1 LKNQRSKDNQK
12 QNEEYQYPQILLK
25 NRKPDR
31 ILTLEEYRFDDGY
44 TALENALQNLKPEEI
59 NQKIN
64 EAGIR
69 GRGGA
74 GFPLGKKWMSVPN
87 NAPFPRY
94 IVINCDEME
103 PGTFKDRVLLHT
115 NPHNLIEGI
124 IISGYAVSARKG
136 FIFVRPS
143 YETLSQILER
153 EIEIARKAGF
163 LGENILGSDF
173 SFDIVVHRSGGR
185 YICGEVT
192 ALLNAIQGKRP
203 NPKQPPPY
211 PTIRGLWDKPT
222 VANNVETVA
231 WVPHILRHG
240 PQWYKDLASSGA
252 GEGTKL
258 YCVSGKVK
266 NPGCFELPM
275 GTRLSE
281 IIDIHAGGM
290 QEGSKFKACL
300 PGGASTGFITKQFY
314 DIQMDFDALK
324 IAGHRLGTGAIIV
337 FDQNTCLVDVTLNLM
352 EFFARE
358 SCGWC
363 TPCREGIPYIRDLL
377 WRIENG
383 EGKTDFVGI
392 LQDMSKYLWN
402 SYCAFAPG
410 AVASLESL
418 ITSFQDEIFEHI
430 LNKKCPFKEQDNR

>member
-1 LKNQRSKDNQK
+1 LKNQWSKDNQK

-31 ILTLEEYRFDDGY
+31 ILTLEEYRLDDGY
-44 TALENALQNLKPEEI
+44 IALENALQNFKPKEI
-59 NQKIN
+59 IQKID

-74 GFPLGKKWMSVPN
+74 GFPLGKKWLSVPD

-115 NPHNLIEGI
+115 NPHNLIEGT

-153 EIEIARKAGF
+153 EIEIARKAGY
-163 LGENILGSDF
+163 LGENILGSGF

-192 ALLNAIQGKRP
+192 ALLNAIQGNRP

-211 PTIRGLWDKPT
+211 PTVRGMWDKPT

-231 WVPHILRHG
+231 WVPHVLRHG
-240 PQWYKDLASSGA
+240 AQWYKDLASSGT

-290 QEGSKFKACL
+290 QEGSKFKACI
-300 PGGASTGFITKQFY
+300 PGGASTSFITRKYY
-314 DIQMDFDALK
+314 DIEMDFDALK

-337 FDQNTCLVDVTLNLM
+337 FDHNTCLVDVTLNLM

-363 TPCREGIPYIRDLL
+363 TPCREGLPYIRDLL

-383 EGKTDFVGI
+383 EGKTEFVGI
-392 LQDMSKYLWN
+392 LQDMCKYLLN

-410 AVASLESL
+410 AVSSLESL
-418 ITSFQDEIFEHI
+418 IAYFQDEIFEHI
-430 LNKKCPFKEQDNR
+430 WNEKCPFKV

>member
-1 LKNQRSKDNQK
+1 MKNWWQKDDQNQDGK
-12 QNEEYQYPQILLK
+12 FNYPQILLA

-31 ILTLEEYRFDDGY
+31 ILTLEEYKLHDGY
-44 TALENALQNLKPEEI
+44 AALEDALANLKPKEVT
-59 NQKIN
+59 QKID
-64 EAGIR
+64 EAGVR

-74 GFPLGKKWMSVPN
+74 GFPLGKKWFSVPDD
-87 NAPFPRY
+87 AAFPRY
-94 IVINCDEME
+94 FVVNCDEME

-115 NPHNLIEGI
+115 NPHNLIEGLI
-124 IISGYAVSARKG
+124 IGGYAVSASKG

-143 YETLSQILER
+143 YESLARILER
-153 EIEIARKAGF
+153 EVNNARKAGY
-163 LGENILGSDF
+163 LGENILGSGF

-185 YICGEVT
+185 YICGEAT

-211 PTIRGLWDKPT
+211 PTIRGMWDKPT
-222 VANNVETVA
+222 VTNNVETLV
-231 WVPHILRHG
+231 WVPHILRHDA
-240 PQWYKDLASSGA
+240 QWYKNLAVTRT

-258 YCVSGKVK
+258 YCVSGKVN

-281 IIDIHAGGM
+281 IIEVHAGGLK
-290 QEGSKFKACL
+290 EGCEFKACI
-300 PGGASTGFITKQFY
+300 PGGASTRFMTDRYY
-314 DIQMDFDALK
+314 DIEMDFDSVK
-324 IAGHRLGTGAIIV
+324 KVGHRMGTGAIIV
-337 FDQNTCLVDVTLNLM
+337 FDQNTCLVDATLNLM

-363 TPCREGIPYIRDLL
+363 TPCREGIPYIRDIL

-383 EGKTDFVGI
+383 EGKTEYVDI
-392 LQDMSKYLWN
+392 LRDMSKYLWN

-410 AVASLESL
+410 AVSPLESL
-418 ITSFQDEIFEHI
+418 FTYFEDEIFAHI
-430 LNKKCPFKEQDNR
+430 WEKKCPFKQMKL

>member
-1 LKNQRSKDNQK
+1 LKNWWQKDTQK
-12 QNEEYQYPQILLK
+12 KKEEHQYPQVLLK

-31 ILTLEEYRFDDGY
+31 ILTLEEYRLDEGY
-44 TALENALQNLKPEEI
+44 LALGETLKNLKPKEVI
-59 NQKIN
+59 QKID

-74 GFPLGKKWMSVPN
+74 GFPLGKKWLSVPDD
-87 NAPFPRY
+87 APFPRY
-94 IVINCDEME
+94 FVVNCDEME

-115 NPHNLIEGI
+115 NPHNLIEGM
-124 IISGYAVSARKG
+124 IISGYAVSACKG

-143 YETLSQILER
+143 YDTLSQILER
-153 EIEIARKAGF
+153 EVEIARKAGY
-163 LGENILGSDF
+163 LGENILGSGF

-185 YICGEVT
+185 YICGEAT

-211 PTIRGLWDKPT
+211 PTIKGMWDKPT
-222 VANNVETVA
+222 VTNNVETVV
-231 WVPHILRHG
+231 WVPHVLRHG
-240 PQWYKDLASSGA
+240 ARWYKSLAAGRE

-300 PGGASTGFITKQFY
+300 PGGASTRFMTNKYYNIE
-314 DIQMDFDALK
+314 MDFDSVK
-324 IAGHRLGTGAIIV
+324 KVGHRLGTGAIIV
-337 FDQNTCLVDVTLNLM
+337 FDQNTCLVDAVLNLM

-377 WRIENG
+377 LQIENG
-383 EGKTDFVGI
+383 EGKAEFVGM
-392 LQDMSKYLWN
+392 LRDMSRHLWN

-410 AVASLESL
+410 AVSPLESL
-418 ITSFQDEIFEHI
+418 ITYFEDEIFQHI
-430 LNKKCPFKEQDNR
+430 WEKKCPFKDLKL